1 MSLTSEPEAQSLPF
15 LGMAPFLRMSIAGI
29 DFSSMAQEMIA
40 LAEKAPE
47 DATLWMN
54 LATAMMSLK
63 HEELGLQ
70 IQNQALQMQRVYHW
84 HARQPTKLR
93 VLMLM
98 VPGNLSANIP
108 LDCLLED
115 SDIDLINYYVD
126 PIAPHPLTSPVP
138 EHDLVMVA
146 IGASDEQSA
155 VLQRLERMFCA
166 TGLRRS

>member
-15 LGMAPFLRMSIAGI
+15 LGMAPFLRMSIAGV
-29 DFSSMAQEMIA
+29 DFSSMTQEMIA

-54 LATAMMSLK
+54 LAIAMMSLK
-63 HEELGLQ
+63 HEESGLQ

-93 VLMLM
+93 VLLLM

-115 SDIDLINYYVD
+115 SDIDLIHYYVD
-126 PIAPHPLTSPVP
+126 PGAPHPLTSLCRSTIWSWWP
-138 EHDLVMVA
+138 
-146 IGASDEQSA
+146 SA
-155 VLQRLERMFCA
+155 PA
-166 TGLRRS
+166 TSKLPFYSAWKTYFTTGRSRF